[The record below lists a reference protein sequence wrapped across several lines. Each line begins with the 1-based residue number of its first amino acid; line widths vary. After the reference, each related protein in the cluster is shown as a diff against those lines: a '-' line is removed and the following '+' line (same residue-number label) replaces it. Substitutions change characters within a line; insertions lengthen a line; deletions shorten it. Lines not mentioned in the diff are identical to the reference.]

1 MLLSAEHL
9 SINFGSRQLLEDVN
23 FYLNEGDKVGVI
35 GINGT
40 GKSTFLKVLA
50 GRLEADAGT
59 ISRNPNVQV
68 SLLEQNPP
76 MEDDATVLEQVFLHF
91 PKEFREL
98 NEYEAKTMLNKL
110 GLPDYEQKVG
120 TLSGGQRKRVALAAA
135 LIHNRLLLVG
145 PVQVA
150 RRVIGLL
157 GEKITWEALGFTF
170 GRISLGFFLAFLAAL
185 VLAALSARFPW
196 VETLLRPYILAVQTV
211 PVASFI
217 VIALLWLSSRRISAF
232 IAFLMVLPVLY
243 ANALQGIREADP
255 QLLEMARVF
264 RLSGLRRVRC
274 IILPSLAPYLKS
286 ACHVALGVAAE
297 VMAVANR
304 SVGGML
310 YDAKVY
316 LEISDLFAWTVLLVA
331 VSILFEKAF
340 LWLLDLCVNRAI
352 RWEG

>member
-1 MLLSAEHL
+1 MRVITGKARGIQLKTPQGMLTRPTADRVKEALF
-9 SINFGSRQLLEDVN
+9 SIIRFDVANARILDLFG
-23 FYLNEGDKVGVI
+23 
-35 GINGT
+35 GT
-40 GKSTFLKVLA
+40 G
-50 GRLEADAGT
+50 
-59 ISRNPNVQV
+59 Q
-68 SLLEQNPP
+68 
-76 MEDDATVLEQVFLHF
+76 
-91 PKEFREL
+91 
-98 NEYEAKTMLNKL
+98 L
-110 GLPDYEQKVG
+110 G
-120 TLSGGQRKRVALAAA
+120 
-135 LIHNRLLLVG
+135 I
-145 PVQVA
+145 
-150 RRVIGLL
+150 
-157 GEKITWEALGFTF
+157 EALSQGAKSAVFVDA
-170 GRISLGFFLAFLAAL
+170 REEAC
-185 VLAALSARFPW
+185 ARFPW

-243 ANALQGIREADP
+243 ANALQGIRGADR

-286 ACHVALGVAAE
+286 ACHVALGLCWKAGVAAE

-340 LWLLDLCVNRAI
+340 LWLLDLCMNRAI
-352 RWEG
+352 RWEGRYGDSERF

>member
-1 MLLSAEHL
+1 MARKPKFVQPEGQQSFCCP
-9 SINFGSRQLLEDVN
+9 FGSLRLAAGSGADPQPAAAGGACSGGPACDRA
-23 FYLNEGDKVGVI
+23 
-35 GINGT
+35 
-40 GKSTFLKVLA
+40 A
-50 GRLEADAGT
+50 GRKDHLGGAGLHLWPHQPGLFPG
-59 ISRNPNVQV
+59 IS
-68 SLLEQNPP
+68 
-76 MEDDATVLEQVFLHF
+76 
-91 PKEFREL
+91 
-98 NEYEAKTMLNKL
+98 
-110 GLPDYEQKVG
+110 G
-120 TLSGGQRKRVALAAA
+120 
-135 LIHNRLLLVG
+135 
-145 PVQVA
+145 
-150 RRVIGLL
+150 
-157 GEKITWEALGFTF
+157 
-170 GRISLGFFLAFLAAL
+170 AL

-196 VETLLRPYILAVQTV
+196 VETLLRPYILAIQTV

-243 ANALQGIREADP
+243 ANALQGIRGADR

-286 ACHVALGVAAE
+286 ACHVALGLCWKAGVAAE

>member
-1 MLLSAEHL
+1 MARKPKFGPTGRAAKLFAALLAL
-9 SINFGSRQLLEDVN
+9 CVWQ
-23 FYLNEGDKVGVI
+23 
-35 GINGT
+35 
-40 GKSTFLKVLA
+40 
-50 GRLEADAGT
+50 
-59 ISRNPNVQV
+59 
-68 SLLEQNPP
+68 
-76 MEDDATVLEQVFLHF
+76 
-91 PKEFREL
+91 
-98 NEYEAKTMLNKL
+98 
-110 GLPDYEQKVG
+110 
-120 TLSGGQRKRVALAAA
+120 LAAV

-150 RRVIGLL
+150 RRVIELL
-157 GEKITWEALGFTF
+157 GEKTTWEALGFTF

-196 VETLLRPYILAVQTV
+196 VETLLRPYILAIQTV

-243 ANALQGIREADP
+243 ANALQGIRGADR

-286 ACHVALGVAAE
+286 ACHVALGLCWKAGVAAE

>member
-1 MLLSAEHL
+1 MH
-9 SINFGSRQLLEDVN
+9 
-23 FYLNEGDKVGVI
+23 
-35 GINGT
+35 
-40 GKSTFLKVLA
+40 
-50 GRLEADAGT
+50 
-59 ISRNPNVQV
+59 
-68 SLLEQNPP
+68 
-76 MEDDATVLEQVFLHF
+76 
-91 PKEFREL
+91 
-98 NEYEAKTMLNKL
+98 
-110 GLPDYEQKVG
+110 DYK
-120 TLSGGQRKRVALAAA
+120 
-135 LIHNRLLLVG
+135 
-145 PVQVA
+145 
-150 RRVIGLL
+150 
-157 GEKITWEALGFTF
+157 
-170 GRISLGFFLAFLAAL
+170 
-185 VLAALSARFPW
+185 
-196 VETLLRPYILAVQTV
+196 TLLRRAGAVLFWLAVWQAAAMAIGQEVFLVSPVQALRCLLRLLPQADFWHRVGFSAGRILLGFGLGVVCSAALAVAAEICPAAEVLIAPVLQLVKAT

-217 VIALLWLSSRRISAF
+217 ILALVWVRGSSLSVLIS
-232 IAFLMVLPVLY
+232 FLMVLPVLY
-243 ANALQGIREADP
+243 GAVRTGIRAADP

-286 ACHVALGVAAE
+286 ACHVALGLCWKAGVAAE

>member
-1 MLLSAEHL
+1 M
-9 SINFGSRQLLEDVN
+9 
-23 FYLNEGDKVGVI
+23 
-35 GINGT
+35 
-40 GKSTFLKVLA
+40 
-50 GRLEADAGT
+50 
-59 ISRNPNVQV
+59 
-68 SLLEQNPP
+68 
-76 MEDDATVLEQVFLHF
+76 
-91 PKEFREL
+91 
-98 NEYEAKTMLNKL
+98 
-110 GLPDYEQKVG
+110 
-120 TLSGGQRKRVALAAA
+120 
-135 LIHNRLLLVG
+135 
-145 PVQVA
+145 
-150 RRVIGLL
+150 
-157 GEKITWEALGFTF
+157 
-170 GRISLGFFLAFLAAL
+170 
-185 VLAALSARFPW
+185 
-196 VETLLRPYILAVQTV
+196 ETLLRPYILAIQTV

-264 RLSGLRRVRC
+264 RLSGMRRVRC

-286 ACHVALGVAAE
+286 ACHVALGLCWKAGVAAE

-316 LEISDLFAWTVLLVA
+316 LETSDLFAWTVLLVA